1 MTKIL
6 DELSVHKQYYIR
18 LQLNGSRTGT
28 PMGWQRVNYNGCEFI
43 FALHIDLKVNLRLM
57 TKKIVE
63 KHDSKRKT
71 FPISSNVH

>member
-1 MTKIL
+1 
-6 DELSVHKQYYIR
+6 
-18 LQLNGSRTGT
+18 
-28 PMGWQRVNYNGCEFI
+28 MGWQRVNYNGCEFI